1 MARVVVAA
9 VDGEIGGRS
18 GAPAEKE
25 EEEEKKDVVLFVVHG
40 QYPLVDPLT
49 SERQGGLSPIRQG
62 SLAGSRAR
70 GRLVDEAGKRQ
81 DGTVKHAPRSPLIDF
96 RKGDAAPRAFP
107 ISRSR
112 HANFRPHRSFVAA

>member
-40 QYPLVDPLT
+40 QYPLVDIP
-49 SERQGGLSPIRQG
+49 
-62 SLAGSRAR
+62 
-70 GRLVDEAGKRQ
+70 
-81 DGTVKHAPRSPLIDF
+81 
-96 RKGDAAPRAFP
+96 
-107 ISRSR
+107 
-112 HANFRPHRSFVAA
+112 

>member
-49 SERQGGLSPIRQG
+49 SKRQGGLSPVIRQG
-62 SLAGSRAR
+62 IRRVSPARAR
-70 GRLVDEAGKRQ
+70 ELDSS
-81 DGTVKHAPRSPLIDF
+81 T
-96 RKGDAAPRAFP
+96 
-107 ISRSR
+107 
-112 HANFRPHRSFVAA
+112 RPGSVRTAR